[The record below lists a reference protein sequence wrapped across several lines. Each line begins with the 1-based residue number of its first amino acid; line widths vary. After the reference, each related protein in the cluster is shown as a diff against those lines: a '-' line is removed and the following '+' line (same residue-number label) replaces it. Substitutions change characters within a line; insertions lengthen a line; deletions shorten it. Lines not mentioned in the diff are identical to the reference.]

1 MLETL
6 RDADPDDKKNV
17 VRIVG
22 SLIFRNHLILM
33 FEMLSINLYEFLKL
47 NNFNGVSIG
56 LVRRFAIQLLVS
68 LHHMRE
74 QSIVHC
80 DLKPENI
87 LLCHPNKS
95 GVKVIDFGS
104 GTFEKDQYY
113 TYIQSRYYR
122 APEVMMGIR
131 YSPSIDM
138 WSLGCILYELYAG
151 TPLFTGEDEV
161 E

>member
-74 QSIVHC
+74 
-80 DLKPENI
+80 
-87 LLCHPNKS
+87 
-95 GVKVIDFGS
+95 
-104 GTFEKDQYY
+104 
-113 TYIQSRYYR
+113 
-122 APEVMMGIR
+122 
-131 YSPSIDM
+131 
-138 WSLGCILYELYAG
+138 
-151 TPLFTGEDEV
+151 
-161 E
+161 